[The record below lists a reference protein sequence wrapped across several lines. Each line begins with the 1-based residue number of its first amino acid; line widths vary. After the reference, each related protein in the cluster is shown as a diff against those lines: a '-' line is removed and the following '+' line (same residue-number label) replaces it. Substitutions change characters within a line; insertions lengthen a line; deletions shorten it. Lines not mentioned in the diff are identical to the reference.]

1 MRISDWSSD
10 VCSSD
15 LASFDAITAFVDAN
29 PDWPAR
35 DALLRR
41 ADESLDGS
49 VSDDKVLAWYTAHP
63 PTSGLGLLRQGEAL
77 ARKGQEREAFDAM
90 RRAWVDGNL
99 ALRDEKQIRSDERR
113 VGKEYVLT
121 CRSRWSPYP

>member
-1 MRISDWSSD
+1 MWLQTSGSG
-10 VCSSD
+10 
-15 LASFDAITAFVDAN
+15 ASFDAITAFVDAN

-77 ARKGQEREAFDAM
+77 ARKGQEREAFDAL

-99 ALRDEKQIRSDERR
+99 ALRDEKQIWSEFGSRFSTQDNASRPDR
-113 VGKEYVLT
+113 LLWAGK
-121 CRSRWSPYP
+121 

>member
-1 MRISDWSSD
+1 MWLQTSGSG
-10 VCSSD
+10 
-15 LASFDAITAFVDAN
+15 ASCDAITAFVDAN

-77 ARKGQEREAFDAM
+77 ARKGQEREAFDAL
-90 RRAWVDGNL
+90 RPPWVDGNP
-99 ALRDEKQIRSDERR
+99 APRDEKQIRSGVGRRPEERA
-113 VGKEYVLT
+113 VGKGGG
-121 CRSRWSPYP
+121 R

>member
-1 MRISDWSSD
+1 MWLQTSGSG
-10 VCSSD
+10 
-15 LASFDAITAFVDAN
+15 ASFDAITAFVDAT

-49 VSDDKVLAWYTAHP
+49 VSDAKVLAWYTAHP

-77 ARKGQEREAFDAM
+77 ARTGRSEA
-90 RRAWVDGNL
+90 
-99 ALRDEKQIRSDERR
+99 RR
-113 VGKEYVLT
+113 VGKECVRT
-121 CRSRWSPYP
+121 CRSRVSPYL